1 MSHQTPTQPSKV
13 EFVCIMALLMAVV
26 ALSTDA
32 MLPAFPSMI
41 AALSA
46 DAPNKVQLIVTIFL
60 LGMGLG
66 TMITG
71 PLSDQ
76 WGRKSVLLGG
86 TALYTVGAVICW
98 YAQTLEV
105 LLAGRFLQGLAVAAP
120 RAVSVAMVRDLY
132 SGRQMAQITSFI
144 MMVFALFPAMA
155 PTFGEVVIALAD
167 WRAIFIALVGV
178 AVIAALWLLIR
189 QPETLPLDRRIPFQV
204 GTIWSRTKQ
213 ILSMRVVVIMMIV
226 QVSTFATLFAMLSS
240 IQQIFDVSFG
250 RGDQFHLWFAGIAV
264 LAGSSG
270 AVNAMVVRRVG
281 MRFMISLMLR
291 TQIILSATT
300 AILIGSGML
309 SMDAQFAVFVIFA
322 LGVFFQIGLLAGNS
336 TALAMEPLGAQA
348 GLAASVM
355 GSIGTIG
362 AVLIAIPIGFAF
374 NGTPLPLMIGA
385 LTLATLTSIAMR
397 FLPSRQDS

>member
-309 SMDAQFAVFVIFA
+309 NMDAQFAVFVIFA

>member
-1 MSHQTPTQPSKV
+1 
-13 EFVCIMALLMAVV
+13 
-26 ALSTDA
+26 
-32 MLPAFPSMI
+32 
-41 AALSA
+41 
-46 DAPNKVQLIVTIFL
+46 
-60 LGMGLG
+60 
-66 TMITG
+66 
-71 PLSDQ
+71 
-76 WGRKSVLLGG
+76 
-86 TALYTVGAVICW
+86 
-98 YAQTLEV
+98 
-105 LLAGRFLQGLAVAAP
+105 LAVAAP